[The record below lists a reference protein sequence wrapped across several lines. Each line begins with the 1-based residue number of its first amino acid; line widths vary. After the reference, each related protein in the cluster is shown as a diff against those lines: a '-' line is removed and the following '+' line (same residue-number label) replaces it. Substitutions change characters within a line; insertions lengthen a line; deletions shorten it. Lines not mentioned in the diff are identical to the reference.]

1 MVTEQDAL
9 DRIHR
14 CQGCGEIGRY
24 KQVLNKRGRLMLY
37 CHDEEKSCYNHAVRV
52 LLQQQAARQEAAA

>member
-1 MVTEQDAL
+1 MTEQDHL

-24 KQVLNKRGRLMLY
+24 KHVLNKRGRLMLY
-37 CHDEEKSCYNHAVRV
+37 CHDEEKSCYNYALRILREMVAV
-52 LLQQQAARQEAAA
+52 

>member
-1 MVTEQDAL
+1 MTEQDHL

-24 KQVLNKRGRLMLY
+24 KHVLNRRGRLMLY
-37 CHDEEKSCYNHAVRV
+37 CHDEEKSCYNYALRILREKVAVGIG
-52 LLQQQAARQEAAA
+52 

>member
-1 MVTEQDAL
+1 MTFSQEKS

-14 CQGCGEIGRY
+14 CVDCGEIGRY
-24 KQVLNKRGRLMLY
+24 KHVLNKRGRLMLY

-52 LLQQQAARQEAAA
+52 LLQQQAAREEAAA